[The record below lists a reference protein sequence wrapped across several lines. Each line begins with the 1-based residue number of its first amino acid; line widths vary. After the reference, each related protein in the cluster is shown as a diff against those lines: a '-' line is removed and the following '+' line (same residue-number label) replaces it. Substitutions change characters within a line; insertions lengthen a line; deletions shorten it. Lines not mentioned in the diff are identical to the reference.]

1 MTKPILVCEMP
12 VRLLVDDDDVTRI
25 ENALNR
31 LLGSD
36 YYVIVSMSDEINSP
50 VFRTNNPD
58 LYSLEEL
65 QQIIK

>member
-31 LLGSD
+31 KLGSD
-36 YYVIVSMSDEINSP
+36 YYVIVSLSDEISSP
-50 VFRTNNPD
+50 VFRTNHPD

-65 QQIIK
+65 QKIIK